1 MEMIGALT
9 ERRKDPRRRKDLIP
23 SAIKWARKQFGG
35 FVKDVNA
42 IIILQKELA
51 DDFSL
56 DFIPPTGEI
65 DSLRSP
71 FLRCSTL

>member
-51 DDFSL
+51 DDFS
-56 DFIPPTGEI
+56 
-65 DSLRSP
+65 
-71 FLRCSTL
+71 